1 MNDKPG
7 VEDMIT
13 EFSRLERLIGP
24 DGLSILRNAT
34 VAIVGLG
41 GVGAA
46 VFEALV
52 RSGIGRFI
60 ILDHDQV
67 ALSNLNR
74 QLIATHQTIGQLKV
88 DVAAERGRSI
98 NPSIMIEAHA
108 VFFDQS
114 QSELLTSQP
123 VSYIVDAIDSI
134 TAKIDLVML
143 AAQHHIPIISSMG
156 TGNKMDPEQ
165 LRIGD
170 LFTTINCPLAR
181 HMRRELKKRGVVSLP
196 VVWSPEMPF
205 AAMTFS
211 GDETPAPGH
220 RSIPGSTAFVPP
232 TAGFLMA
239 GKVVRDL
246 ISGKGS
252 PPIIR
257 DESPPVLRDESPPI
271 IRD

>member
-7 VEDMIT
+7 VVVMIT
-13 EFSRLERLIGP
+13 EFSRLERLIGTES
-24 DGLSILRNAT
+24 LTVLQNAT

-46 VFEALV
+46 AFEALS
-52 RSGIGRFI
+52 RSGVGHFI
-60 ILDHDQV
+60 LLDHDQV
-67 ALSNLNR
+67 SLSNLNR
-74 QLIATHQTIGQLKV
+74 QLIATHQTIGRLKV
-88 DVAAERGRSI
+88 EVAAERGRSI
-98 NPSIMIEAHA
+98 NPSIVIEAHS
-108 VFFDQS
+108 VFFDHS

-123 VSYIVDAIDSI
+123 VNYIVDAIDSI
-134 TAKIDLVML
+134 SAKIDLVML
-143 AAQHHIPIISSMG
+143 AAEHHIPIVSSMG

-170 LFTTINCPLAR
+170 LFTTSNCPLAR
-181 HMRRELKKRGVVSLP
+181 HMRRELKKRGVASLP
-196 VVWSPEMPF
+196 VVWSPEMPL
-205 AAMTFS
+205 AAMTIS
-211 GDETPAPGH
+211 VDETPAPGH

-257 DESPPVLRDESPPI
+257 D
-271 IRD
+271 